1 MYYMRYSS
9 SILGSGQITTE
20 YSPFLR
26 RYTQAQA
33 ADPDT
38 SFESRMSS
46 RAMACRDEAVRA
58 FLDRHGFLDV
68 NSPRKLDESL
78 RIQMKP
84 VYPIEVAADLG
95 KVFMVN
101 MLLDAGAIIEPR
113 PPSAPSSPSS
123 SRSLSSKGKDGK
135 GKDGKGKSFSFAFWR
150 GNQQREEVEEVLATS
165 PQLPL
170 RSCLSNGSQRSSNSD
185 GIGSTCGEEPIST
198 IWI

>member
-1 MYYMRYSS
+1 MRYSS
-9 SILGSGQITTE
+9 SILGPGQISTE
-20 YSPFLR
+20 YSSFLW
-26 RYTQAQA
+26 RYTKAQA

-38 SFESRMSS
+38 SFESRQTMSS

-58 FLDRHGFLDV
+58 FLDRHGFSDV
-68 NSPRKLDESL
+68 NSPRKLDELL
-78 RIQMKP
+78 RIRMKP

-113 PPSAPSSPSS
+113 PPSTPSSPSS

-135 GKDGKGKSFSFAFWR
+135 GKSFSFAFWR
-150 GNQQREEVEEVLATS
+150 GNQRREEVEEVLATS

-185 GIGSTCGEEPIST
+185 GISSTCGEEPISS

>member
-1 MYYMRYSS
+1 
-9 SILGSGQITTE
+9 
-20 YSPFLR
+20 
-26 RYTQAQA
+26 
-33 ADPDT
+33 
-38 SFESRMSS
+38 MSS

-95 KVFMVN
+95 KDYMVN

-123 SRSLSSKGKDGK
+123 PSSSRSLSSKGKDGK
-135 GKDGKGKSFSFAFWR
+135 GKSFSFAVWR
-150 GNQQREEVEEVLATS
+150 GNQQREEVEEVLPTS

>member
-1 MYYMRYSS
+1 
-9 SILGSGQITTE
+9 
-20 YSPFLR
+20 
-26 RYTQAQA
+26 
-33 ADPDT
+33 
-38 SFESRMSS
+38 MSS

-58 FLDRHGFLDV
+58 FLDRHGFSDV

-123 SRSLSSKGKDGK
+123 SRSLLSSKGKDGK

-185 GIGSTCGEEPIST
+185 GIGSTCGEEPISS